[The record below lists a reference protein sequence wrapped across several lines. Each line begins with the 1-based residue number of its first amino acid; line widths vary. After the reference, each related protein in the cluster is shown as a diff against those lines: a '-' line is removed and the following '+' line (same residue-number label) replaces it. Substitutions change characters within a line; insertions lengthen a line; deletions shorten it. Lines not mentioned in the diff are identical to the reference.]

1 MKKGTLQEMVKDGNN
16 KLILRQLREKP
27 CSRAEIA
34 QVTGLARSTVTTL
47 TKELISQGQ
56 IQEVGTEAAPVGRSP
71 ILLDLVP
78 DYRYMMG
85 ILFHRKEIAVCVSDL
100 RMQCL
105 ETRTLP
111 IDRVE
116 SAQQA
121 AKWAFDN
128 GRQIFESHDIPWD
141 RCAGIG
147 INSPGPLNSKTG
159 EILNPPEFTLFHGFN
174 PAEFLSGLCDLPITV
189 SNSPVLMAVTET
201 QRHRSRENF
210 LFVVV
215 DRGVGAAIVQDGR
228 VYRGVNGLAGEFGHM
243 SIDPN
248 GEPCACG
255 NRGCL
260 EKYISHSALS
270 ARFGMESYR
279 DTADRACDGD
289 PKALA
294 VLDHVAGCLATAI
307 ANAVNLLDL
316 DLVLMAGEL
325 NHRSEFLF
333 PRIQEQ
339 VRQRILRPDTF
350 PLRIL
355 PSDVTKDGDIS
366 YITAIALQNYFQP

>member
-1 MKKGTLQEMVKDGNN
+1 MKKGTLQEMVKDGNS

-47 TKELISQGQ
+47 TKELIAQGQ
-56 IQEVGTEAAPVGRSP
+56 ISEVGTEAVPVGRSP

-78 DYRYMMG
+78 DYRYMVG
-85 ILFHRKEIAVCVSDL
+85 ILFHRREIAVCVVDL
-100 RMQCL
+100 RMRCL
-105 ETRTLP
+105 ETRTLS

-116 SAQQA
+116 SPEQA
-121 AKWAFDN
+121 THWAFTN
-128 GRQIFESHDIPWD
+128 GRQIFERHRIPWE

-159 EILNPPEFTLFHGFN
+159 EILNPPEFTIFHNFN
-174 PAEFLSGLCDLPITV
+174 PAAYLSGLSGLPITV
-189 SNSPVLMAVTET
+189 SNSPVLMAVTEA
-201 QRHRSRENF
+201 QRHPSRENF

-228 VYRGVNGLAGEFGHM
+228 IYRGVNGLAGEIGHM

-260 EKYISHSALS
+260 EKYITHGALA
-270 ARFGMESYR
+270 ARFGIASYR
-279 DTADRACDGD
+279 DAVDRACAGE
-289 PKALA
+289 PESLA
-294 VLDHVAGCLATAI
+294 ILDHVAQYLAMAI

-316 DLVLMAGEL
+316 DLVLIAGEL
-325 NHRSEFLF
+325 NYRHEFLF
-333 PRIQEQ
+333 PRIEEQ
-339 VRQRILRPDTF
+339 VRSRVLRPKTF